1 MAVRQLV
8 ICAAARGGRVYQIH
22 YLNEDGNLGT
32 GDIPFYIPNDE
43 ERKQFDLPHAMR
55 VFHALKKHEFE
66 KENESRAI
74 IYKREKEAGL
84 EVPFKFNLFVENI
97 ILNPLATA
105 EQSNAIQQLA
115 DKYSV
120 SKIVKSESSL

>member
-1 MAVRQLV
+1 
-8 ICAAARGGRVYQIH
+8 
-22 YLNEDGNLGT
+22 
-32 GDIPFYIPNDE
+32 
-43 ERKQFDLPHAMR
+43 MR

-66 KENESRAI
+66 KENEIRAI
-74 IYKREKEAGL
+74 IYKREKKAGL
-84 EVPFKFNLFVENI
+84 EVPFKFNLFVESI